1 LIDLGTF
8 DAPGLASRR
17 ARAYVPS
24 RGPRDAKRPVLVML
38 DGQNAFGDEGSF
50 AGGWHAHRS
59 AERMAA
65 ERAPIVIAVDHGGA
79 ERIAELGA
87 PHSAKL
93 GAFID
98 LVVDRV
104 LPTAHAR
111 LSLGYG
117 PGAHYVA
124 GSSMGG
130 LAALY
135 MHFKRPEVFG
145 GAIAMSPSLWFA
157 RRAIF
162 EFVAKEPNPY
172 RSRVYLDAGARE
184 AGGRLVPLVEAMAG
198 SLEGRG
204 WRREKGGDLR
214 VVVHVDPRG
223 THQETCWRRRLPKAL
238 RFVFG
243 P

>member
-1 LIDLGTF
+1 
-8 DAPGLASRR
+8 
-17 ARAYVPS
+17 
-24 RGPRDAKRPVLVML
+24 
-38 DGQNAFGDEGSF
+38 
-50 AGGWHAHRS
+50 
-59 AERMAA
+59 MAA
-65 ERAPIVIAVDHGGA
+65 ERAPVVIAVDHGGA

-87 PHSAKL
+87 PGSAKL
-93 GAFID
+93 AAFID

-104 LPTAHAR
+104 LPAAHAR
-111 LSLGYG
+111 FSLAYG
-117 PGAHYVA
+117 PSAHYVA

-157 RRAIF
+157 RRGIF

-184 AGGRLVPLVEAMAG
+184 AGGRLVPLVQTMG
-198 SLEGRG
+198 SALEGRG
-204 WRREKGGDLR
+204 WRRGGSVGDLR

-223 THQETCWRRRLPKAL
+223 THQEVCWRRRLPKAL